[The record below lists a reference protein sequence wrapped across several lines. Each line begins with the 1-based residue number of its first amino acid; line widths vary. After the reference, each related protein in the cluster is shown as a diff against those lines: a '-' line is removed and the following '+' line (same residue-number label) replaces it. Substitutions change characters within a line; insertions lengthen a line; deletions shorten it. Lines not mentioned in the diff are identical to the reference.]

1 MSKKNWLF
9 SIVLLLALI
18 LAACAPAASPQTQA
32 PEATQP
38 PAVEQPTEAIQP
50 TEAMQPTEPPPAAQ
64 PSETPAQAEHKV
76 ATFIWTQEFDSLNP
90 YYTNMWFSGVTQQIW
105 DSWAWD
111 FDEEN
116 NPIPVL
122 VKEIPSTDNGG
133 ISADGT
139 VITLHLRDDIKWSDG
154 EPLTS
159 ADFKFTYDMVLNPA
173 NAVTSVT
180 PYDLLASLETP
191 DDRTVV
197 MTFKE
202 PYAPW
207 LGTLWHGLLPQ
218 HVLQPVF
225 DSDGT
230 IDNAEWNRKPTVSAG
245 PYVFA
250 EWESGSYTRFVANE
264 NYWGPKPKI
273 DEIFFRFVP
282 DDASQVAA
290 LKTGDGDLGTFI
302 SYADI
307 PTVKDAGVQIFTVFS
322 GYNEGWY
329 MYLDPE
335 KGHPALQDINVRKAL
350 AMAFNR
356 QKINDD
362 LLLGLTKPAVTYW
375 DNTPYADP
383 SLTAYPF
390 DPEQAKKLLDD
401 AGWVDSNGDGVRDK
415 DGVDLELT
423 YGTTTREIRQ
433 DTQAV
438 AQQQLADV
446 GVKLDLSNYD
456 SDIFFSGYAEGG
468 PAATGQLDIM
478 EWSDTTQFPDPEVAY
493 WLCSEI
499 PSADSPSGT
508 NWQAICDPELD
519 QLFQQEAKQ
528 VDFAAR
534 QQTFYK
540 ISKMIYDKVYW
551 LGLWQDPDIW
561 AVGSRL
567 QNVKLSGATP
577 FFNIAEWDLK

>member
-1 MSKKNWLF
+1 MSKKNWLL
-9 SIVLLLALI
+9 SIVLLLALV
-18 LAACAPAASPQTQA
+18 LASCAPAAAPATTEAPQA

-38 PAVEQPTEAIQP
+38 PAAEQPTEAVQP
-50 TEAMQPTEPPPAAQ
+50 TEAPTQAAQ
-64 PSETPAQAEHKV
+64 ATEAPAQAEKKV

-90 YYTNMWFSGVTQQIW
+90 WYTNMWFSSITDQLW

-111 FDEEN
+111 FDDEN
-116 NPIPVL
+116 NPVPVL
-122 VKEIPSTDNGG
+122 VSEIPSTENGG
-133 ISADGT
+133 ISADGS
-139 VITLHLRDDIKWSDG
+139 VITMHLRDDLKWSDG

-173 NAVTSVT
+173 NAVASVS

-191 DDRTVV
+191 DDQTVV

-202 PYAPW
+202 PYAAW
-207 LGTLWHGLLPQ
+207 MGTLWHGLLPQ

-225 DSDGT
+225 DADGT
-230 IDNAEWNRKPTVSAG
+230 IDNAEWNRKPTVGAG

-250 EWESGSYTRFVANE
+250 EWESGSYARFVTND

-307 PTVKDAGVQIFTVFS
+307 PGLKDAGVQIFTVFS

-335 KGHPALQDINVRKAL
+335 KGHPALQDVNVRKAI
-350 AMAFNR
+350 AMAFDR

-446 GVKLDLSNYD
+446 GIKLDLSNYD

-478 EWSDTTQFPDPEVAY
+478 EWSDTTDFPDPNVTY

-499 PSADSPSGT
+499 PSDNSPSGT
-508 NWQAICDPELD
+508 NWQAICDQELD
-519 QLFQQEAKQ
+519 QLFQDQATQ
-528 VDFAAR
+528 VDFATR

-540 ISKMIYDKVYW
+540 ISQMVYDKVYW

-561 AVGSRL
+561 AIGSRL
-567 QNVKLSGATP
+567 QNVKLSGTTP
-577 FFNIAEWDLK
+577 FFNIVEWDLQ